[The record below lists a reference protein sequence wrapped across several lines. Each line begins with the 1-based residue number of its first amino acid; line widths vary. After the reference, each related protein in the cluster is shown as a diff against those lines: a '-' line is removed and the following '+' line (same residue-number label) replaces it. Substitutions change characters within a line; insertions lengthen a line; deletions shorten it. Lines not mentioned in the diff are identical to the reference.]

1 MKELGYH
8 GTCTKHRY
16 SIENGGL
23 DPVKSK
29 YRSDHW
35 LGQGVYFFDDY
46 EKAQWWASNIS
57 SQNDNCGSVIYQ
69 SLIEAD
75 DGEVLDLD
83 DNIQY
88 DCFLTETIRTFEDI
102 RKECLGKMP
111 IFKKDNMRALIF
123 DYYKESKGISVIIG
137 TFQKDAAGYTTR
149 RNYEELKKQRKII
162 KIIGIKFNEKQIC
175 VSNKG
180 CIKSTKLVYN
190 EEEEVI

>member
-46 EKAQWWASNIS
+46 EKAQWRASNIS

-88 DCFLTETIRTFEDI
+88 DIQYG
-102 RKECLGKMP
+102 GKS
-111 IFKKDNMRALIF
+111 A
-123 DYYKESKGISVIIG
+123 
-137 TFQKDAAGYTTR
+137 
-149 RNYEELKKQRKII
+149 
-162 KIIGIKFNEKQIC
+162 
-175 VSNKG
+175 
-180 CIKSTKLVYN
+180 
-190 EEEEVI
+190 